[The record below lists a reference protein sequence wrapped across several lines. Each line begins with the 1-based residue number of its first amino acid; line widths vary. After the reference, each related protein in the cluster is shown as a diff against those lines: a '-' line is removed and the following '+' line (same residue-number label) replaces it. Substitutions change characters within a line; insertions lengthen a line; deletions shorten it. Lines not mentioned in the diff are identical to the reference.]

1 MYIPAHSIRANDN
14 RIVFHTN
21 IMELIDAL
29 CFINHDNGIDYSSV
43 DQTFDYRFMYEYSDR
58 GSNEIVRSYSEG
70 LFRDYRWKKLIRQFN
85 NRICNLSA
93 RIVNVNGHDHIAL
106 NNVIVTLYGEDEL
119 TIGYDGALH
128 DFISYFKDTD
138 IEEIGGDIHDAVS
151 CVHSI
156 NEFSKYVRGLNE

>member
-1 MYIPAHSIRANDN
+1 MYIPTHSIRVRDN
-14 RIVFHTN
+14 RIVFHTD

-29 CFINHDNGIDYSSV
+29 CFVNHDNGIDYSSI

-70 LFRDYRWKKLIRQFN
+70 LFRDYRWKQLIRQFN
-85 NRICNLSA
+85 NRICNLGA
-93 RIVNVNGHDHIAL
+93 RIVHVNCHDHIAL

-119 TIGYDGALH
+119 TIGHDAALH

-138 IEEIGGDIHDAVS
+138 IEEIGGAVYDADS

-156 NEFSKYVRGLNE
+156 NEFAKYVRGLNE